1 MNIFPGAGWPN
12 NLAQPAPFKSNPE
25 TVANTNALN
34 LRNEQFVIGQENK
47 DRRIA
52 ERVVRQDARQLTRQ
66 QQLANDAQNSNVD
79 FQTIKR
85 PEASTVTGNG
95 GGGGAATTS
104 SANTSAPKRR
114 SNRNMRRGRGR
125 R

>member
-25 TVANTNALN
+25 TVANTKALN
-34 LRNEQFVIGQENK
+34 LRNEQFVIGQANK

-52 ERVVRQDARQLTRQ
+52 DRVVRQDARDLTRQ
-66 QQLANDAQNSNVD
+66 QGLANTAQNENAN
-79 FQTIKR
+79 FQQIER
-85 PEASTVTGNG
+85 PEAATGT
-95 GGGGAATTS
+95 GGAGGSNTTS
-104 SANTSAPKRR
+104 SAAGAAPKRR
-114 SNRNMRRGRGR
+114 STRTMRRGRGR